1 MHENKEM
8 KLLTSLLKKEFLEYS
23 RNKMNGILFIFTL
36 LFALFVPA
44 PVEVKQMKMTVDGAH
59 LFVLLLVIAVMLIH
73 QYMYDSCQNDFTSG
87 GTIFMLNLN
96 CPAWIS
102 GAAKG
107 TVSLF
112 MGICICLAGVR
123 FVHSVDDLF
132 PLFLLFAVSFTAVSL
147 FDYCISILLRK
158 ATVASY
164 VLDVAFGSLLLI
176 PLAIDI
182 PLLLKCTVC
191 AFSFLFS
198 YAAFSK
204 AFRSKSFRASLK

>member
-87 GTIFMLNLN
+87 GTIFMSSVFESSLSEA
-96 CPAWIS
+96 PA
-102 GAAKG
+102 
-107 TVSLF
+107 F
-112 MGICICLAGVR
+112 
-123 FVHSVDDLF
+123 
-132 PLFLLFAVSFTAVSL
+132 FLSWSFTTST
-147 FDYCISILLRK
+147 STLL
-158 ATVASY
+158 
-164 VLDVAFGSLLLI
+164 
-176 PLAIDI
+176 PLAERWSTMV
-182 PLLLKCTVC
+182 KN
-191 AFSFLFS
+191 S
-198 YAAFSK
+198 
-204 AFRSKSFRASLK
+204 